1 MMGYAL
7 RVSLASFFTV
17 AATASFLGLCI
28 LDKDYE
34 VAHESISHQSFA
46 TLLLFSGYVYVVPA
60 YCWTFFNYGC
70 SLLCNTKTVGI
81 PTIDVISSI
90 VKP

>member
-34 VAHESISHQSFA
+34 VAHESISHQ
-46 TLLLFSGYVYVVPA
+46 VK
-60 YCWTFFNYGC
+60 
-70 SLLCNTKTVGI
+70 SLREPLDRRITALESLKKLKLHNMWKQ
-81 PTIDVISSI
+81 
-90 VKP
+90 